1 MYIYG
6 AGLYGRRLLFD
17 LRCRGIEVRGFL
29 DKSDALNGRVI
40 DGIPCYPLAQA
51 KNIAH
56 DAVII
61 IASEYREEM
70 AEALRGM
77 GITGYIYKEEYEK
90 KHHMLRLPPPEYAVR
105 GWLLQYQANGW
116 R

>member
-77 GITGYIYKEEYEK
+77 GITGYIYKG
-90 KHHMLRLPPPEYAVR
+90 V
-105 GWLLQYQANGW
+105 
-116 R
+116 